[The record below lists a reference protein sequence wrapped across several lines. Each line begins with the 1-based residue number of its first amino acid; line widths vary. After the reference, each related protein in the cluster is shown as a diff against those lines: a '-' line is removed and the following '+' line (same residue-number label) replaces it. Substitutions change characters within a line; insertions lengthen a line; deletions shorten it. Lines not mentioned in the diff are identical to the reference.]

1 MTLLAFPLGFFYVI
15 AGLFVLRTIYVGT
28 LLDRAIDAIKL
39 SKPDPKEQMK
49 TFILTAGAYLTAASG
64 ASLVTLSSL
73 ATILFA
79 LNVGVQGGYLLWAS
93 KALPPEDEADRKGR
107 RQTTNAFVI
116 YSAVTAFILWL
127 EYTGGLRPWP
137 RDVQSLLI
145 ELIAPAAAALAC
157 YLLVYQP
164 GMRTK
169 ASGFGFGSGGSFGDP
184 GSGTGDE
191 AIGAVTGGERTQ
203 SSPVNLRLRPE
214 FSCWPLWDADTGENV
229 SHYHVDISFDLA
241 ERIEIWDDRFQAV
254 YRDEDPASS
263 AFPSPEEEQS
273 YVEEG
278 RAIARELTEV
288 WPGNVEIDDR
298 FR

>member
-1 MTLLAFPLGFFYVI
+1 MTLLAFPLGLFYVI

-49 TFILTAGAYLTAASG
+49 TLILTVGAYLTAASG
-64 ASLVTLSSL
+64 ASLVTLSPV

-93 KALPPEDEADRKGR
+93 RALPPEDEADRKGR

-137 RDVQSLLI
+137 RDVQSVLI
-145 ELIAPAAAALAC
+145 ELIAPAAAAFAC

-164 GMRTK
+164 GMR
-169 ASGFGFGSGGSFGDP
+169 AGA
-184 GSGTGDE
+184 GDE
-191 AIGAVTGGERTQ
+191 TVGTLSTDAHTQ
-203 SSPVNLRLRPE
+203 GSPVNLRLRPE
-214 FSCWPLWDADTGENV
+214 FSCWPLWDSDTGENV

-241 ERIEIWDDRFQAV
+241 ERIEVWDDRFQAI

-263 AFPSPEEEQS
+263 NFPTPEEEQS

-278 RAIARELTEV
+278 RAIARELAKV
-288 WPGNVEIDDR
+288 WQGSLDIDER